1 MLLKVGEN
9 GVVQFLFG
17 LAMVGLKISARGFG
31 FARGVHGGNCCKNV
45 KHKAELQGETG
56 TNRMQRA
63 KLVVALDG
71 MENEPK
77 HPQGSPRS
85 PI

>member
-31 FARGVHGGNCCKNV
+31 FARGVHGGN
-45 KHKAELQGETG
+45 
-56 TNRMQRA
+56 
-63 KLVVALDG
+63 
-71 MENEPK
+71 
-77 HPQGSPRS
+77 
-85 PI
+85 